1 MFNSKLKSE
10 IAALKAEIAVF
21 ELILDREMK
30 KFYDSDHHH
39 TALLTCIS
47 HPKYC
52 GFVDEIDIT
61 LKILAVDSAK
71 LAVLRKK
78 QANSPLNRMKQKFRI
93 VH

>member
-21 ELILDREMK
+21 ELILDREIEK
-30 KFYDSDHHH
+30 YYDSDHDH
-39 TALLTCIS
+39 TALFACIS
-47 HPKYC
+47 HPKHC
-52 GFVDEIDIT
+52 EFVDEIEIT
-61 LKILAVDSAK
+61 LRILVEDGHK
-71 LAVLRKK
+71 LAALRKQ